1 MFTMTFPPIADNTV
15 TSAPCTKP
23 RFDKNL
29 LVSSL
34 PWGLLL
40 YAGSDVRGNAWK
52 RSGRFGTEG
61 SGHEADRESP

>member
-15 TSAPCTKP
+15 TSASCTKP

-34 PWGLLL
+34 QPIL
-40 YAGSDVRGNAWK
+40 
-52 RSGRFGTEG
+52 
-61 SGHEADRESP
+61 

>member
-23 RFDKNL
+23 RFAKNL

-34 PWGLLL
+34 PPILCI
-40 YAGSDVRGNAWK
+40 V
-52 RSGRFGTEG
+52 
-61 SGHEADRESP
+61 HVSPIPTIIKGMISSPFSLFYHC